1 MEAPARARL
10 LLLLPTTTYRA
21 DAFVDAAK
29 DLGLDLT
36 VASEV
41 PSAFQDLH
49 PADLLTLDLANPD
62 DAVETVRAFAKHH
75 PVSAVVGVDDDTAVL
90 AAVIGQ
96 ELGVPSNPVLA
107 VSAARSKPLQRKKL
121 RECGVPVPSFTV
133 HSLAEDPIEV
143 ASSTEYPCVLK
154 PVSLSAS
161 RGVIRADNQAEFLSA
176 YARLDAIVQS
186 AGGAE
191 HQFLVERY
199 IAGPEFALEGLVV
212 NGALHVL
219 ALFDKPDP
227 LEGPFFEE
235 TIYVT
240 PSRLDV
246 AAQESLTDCAQ
257 RAVAALGLVRGPVH
271 IELRYNNEGP
281 WLIEMAAR
289 PIGGK
294 CGRVLRFGQQGES
307 SLETLILRHAIDTAA
322 NIPPRESLAAGVM
335 MIPIPYAG
343 ALLGVDG
350 VGAARSEPG
359 VEEVLITAHRGQEL
373 VPLPEGSRYLGF
385 IFARGES
392 PASVEAALRGAHERL
407 EVRIRRLGA

>member
-1 MEAPARARL
+1 
-10 LLLLPTTTYRA
+10 
-21 DAFVDAAK
+21 
-29 DLGLDLT
+29 
-36 VASEV
+36 
-41 PSAFQDLH
+41 
-49 PADLLTLDLANPD
+49 
-62 DAVETVRAFAKHH
+62 
-75 PVSAVVGVDDDTAVL
+75 
-90 AAVIGQ
+90 
-96 ELGVPSNPVLA
+96 
-107 VSAARSKPLQRKKL
+107 
-121 RECGVPVPSFTV
+121 
-133 HSLAEDPIEV
+133 
-143 ASSTEYPCVLK
+143 
-154 PVSLSAS
+154 
-161 RGVIRADNQAEFLSA
+161 VIRADNPEEFLSA
-176 YARLDAIVQS
+176 HARLDAIVQS
-186 AGGAE
+186 AGGAGAE

-246 AAQESLTDCAQ
+246 AAQESLTDCAE

-307 SLETLILRHAIDTAA
+307 SLETLILRHAVDTAA
-322 NIPPRESLAAGVM
+322 NIPARESLAAGVM

-343 ALLGVDG
+343 VLLRVDG

-407 EVRIRRLGA
+407 EVRIGRLGDVPDWVRV

>member
-1 MEAPARARL
+1 MLCER
-10 LLLLPTTTYRA
+10 
-21 DAFVDAAK
+21 
-29 DLGLDLT
+29 
-36 VASEV
+36 
-41 PSAFQDLH
+41 
-49 PADLLTLDLANPD
+49 
-62 DAVETVRAFAKHH
+62 
-75 PVSAVVGVDDDTAVL
+75 
-90 AAVIGQ
+90 
-96 ELGVPSNPVLA
+96 
-107 VSAARSKPLQRKKL
+107 
-121 RECGVPVPSFTV
+121 GVPVPSFTV
-133 HSLAEDPIEV
+133 HALAEDPIEV

-161 RGVIRADNQAEFLSA
+161 RGVIRADNQEEFLSA
-176 YARLDAIVQS
+176 HARLDAIVQS
-186 AGGAE
+186 TRGAE
-191 HQFLVERY
+191 QQFLVERY

-212 NGALHVL
+212 NGDLHVL

-227 LEGPFFEE
+227 LVGPFFEE

-240 PSRLDV
+240 PSRLDEAV
-246 AAQESLTDCAQ
+246 QESLTDCAG

-294 CGRVLRFGQQGES
+294 CGRVLRFGEQGES

-322 NIPPRESLAAGVM
+322 NIPPRELLAAGVM
-335 MIPIPYAG
+335 MIPIPRAG
-343 ALLGVDG
+343 VLLGVEG

-385 IFARGES
+385 IFARGET
-392 PASVEAALRGAHERL
+392 PAFAEAALRNAHDRL
-407 EVRIRRLGA
+407 EVRIGRLGA

>member
-1 MEAPARARL
+1 

-21 DAFVDAAK
+21 DGFVDAAI
-29 DLGLDLT
+29 DLELDLT
-36 VASEV
+36 VASDV
-41 PSAFQDLH
+41 PSAFQDQL
-49 PADLLTLDLANPD
+49 PADLLTLDLANSD
-62 DAVETVRAFAKHH
+62 AAVETVRAFAKQH
-75 PVSAVVGVDDDTAVL
+75 PISAVVGVDDDTAVL

-96 ELGVPSNPVLA
+96 ALGLPSNL
-107 VSAARSKPLQRKKL
+107 VSAASTARSKPLQRKML
-121 RECGVPVPSFTV
+121 CERGVPVPSFTV
-133 HSLAEDPIEV
+133 HALAEDPIEV

-161 RGVIRADNQAEFLSA
+161 RGVIRADNQEEFLSA
-176 YARLDAIVQS
+176 HARLDAIVQS
-186 AGGAE
+186 TRGAE
-191 HQFLVERY
+191 QQFLVERY

-212 NGALHVL
+212 NGDLHVL

-227 LEGPFFEE
+227 LVGPFFEE

-240 PSRLDV
+240 PSRLDEAV
-246 AAQESLTDCAQ
+246 QESLTDCAG

-294 CGRVLRFGQQGES
+294 CGRVLRFGEQGES

-322 NIPPRESLAAGVM
+322 NIPPRELLAAGVM
-335 MIPIPYAG
+335 MIPIPRAG
-343 ALLGVDG
+343 VLLGVEG

-385 IFARGES
+385 IFARGET
-392 PASVEAALRGAHERL
+392 PAFAEAALRNAHDRL
-407 EVRIRRLGA
+407 EVRIGRLGA